1 LQLNAFSSFFSL
13 FFSFLQETFINE
25 VFLQFEYITFT
36 PGDVII
42 NYSDPADRLVILV
55 SGKVHVEFEHSEFH
69 RRPMQMGAG
78 QFFGEM
84 AILGEKDWA
93 DSTCFNLMPQN
104 TKEHTEILVFFLF
117 WEKGIK
123 ERTATL
129 QLYTRTAMLSL

>member
-1 LQLNAFSSFFSL
+1 LF

-25 VFLQFEYITFT
+25 VFLRFEYITFT
-36 PGDVII
+36 PGEVII

-78 QFFGEM
+78 QFFGDM
-84 AILGEKDWA
+84 AILGEQDWA

-104 TKEHTEILVFFLF
+104 TKEHTEILVFFS
-117 WEKGIK
+117 
-123 ERTATL
+123 
-129 QLYTRTAMLSL
+129 LSWKMASRSAPRGCNTKHAPRCFNTKHRA